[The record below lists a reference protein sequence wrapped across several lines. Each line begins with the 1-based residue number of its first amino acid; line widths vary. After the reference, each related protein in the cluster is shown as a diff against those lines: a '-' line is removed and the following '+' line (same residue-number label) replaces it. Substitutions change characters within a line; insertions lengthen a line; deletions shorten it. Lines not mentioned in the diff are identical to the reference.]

1 MALDEQ
7 MLAAVRVPQRGM
19 TGVWEMTKP
28 KIEYAELSDT
38 YGKFLVEPLERGFG
52 VTLGNALRRVLLSS
66 IPGAAVTSVKI
77 ENVLHEFSTIP
88 GVVEDVTQLILNLK
102 ELSFKLHS
110 DKPKLLR
117 LDVKGK
123 RTSPRA
129 ISSPT
134 PRWRSSTPTCTI
146 ATLDGKNA
154 HLVMELVVERG
165 KGYVPAERHRKS
177 EHVIGV
183 IPVDSVFSPIQK
195 VNYGVED
202 TRVGH
207 ATDYDRLVLEVWTDG
222 SIRPE
227 EALQES
233 ARLLIDYFR
242 LFVGAAAGTEVAV
255 GPQADETNK
264 LATMPIE
271 ELDLSVRP
279 YNCLKRAGI
288 NTVGDLL
295 QRTEDEVVN
304 VKNFGRKSLDEVKEK
319 LAGARARA
327 AAEGRLMGAGTEGA
341 PSRARHRRAD
351 GVVPRAGRGADR
363 ARADHHD
370 GAQGQGNQEGR
381 GPDDRSRAAERPR
394 ARGGRSPS

>member
-1 MALDEQ
+1 MDES
-7 MLAAVRVPQRGM
+7 MVMVTPGVRVPNRGLAD
-19 TGVWEMTKP
+19 VWDTTKG

-38 YGKFLVEPLERGFG
+38 YGKFVVEPLERGFG

-88 GVVEDVTQLILNLK
+88 GVVEDVTQVILNLK

-117 LDVKGK
+117 LDVRGK
-123 RTSPRA
+123 KDVLAGDLQPDA
-129 ISSPT
+129 EVEVLNPDLH
-134 PRWRSSTPTCTI
+134 I
-146 ATLDGKNA
+146 ASLDGKNA
-154 HLVMELVVERG
+154 HLAMELVVERG
-165 KGYVPAERHRKS
+165 KGYVQAERHRKS

-195 VNYGVED
+195 VNYVVED

-233 ARLLIDYFR
+233 ARLLIDSFR
-242 LFVGAAAGTEVAV
+242 LFVGTAAGTEVV
-255 GPQADETNK
+255 IGPQVDETNK
-264 LATMPIE
+264 IAAMPVE

-295 QRTEDEVVN
+295 QRTEEEVVN

-319 LAGARARA
+319 LAALGL
-327 AAEGRLMGAGTEGA
+327 EL
-341 PSRARHRRAD
+341 RR
-351 GVVPRAGRGADR
+351 RGA
-363 ARADHHD
+363 
-370 GAQGQGNQEGR
+370 
-381 GPDDRSRAAERPR
+381 
-394 ARGGRSPS
+394 

>member
-1 MALDEQ
+1 MDDS
-7 MLAAVRVPQRGM
+7 MVMVTPGVRVPNRGLAD
-19 TGVWEMTKP
+19 VWDTTKG

-38 YGKFLVEPLERGFG
+38 YGKFVVEPLERGFG

-88 GVVEDVTQLILNLK
+88 GVVEDVTQVILNLK

-117 LDVKGK
+117 LDVRGK
-123 RTSPRA
+123 KDVLAGDLQPDA
-129 ISSPT
+129 EVEVLNPDLH
-134 PRWRSSTPTCTI
+134 I
-146 ATLDGKNA
+146 ASLDGKNA
-154 HLVMELVVERG
+154 HLAMELVVERG
-165 KGYVPAERHRKS
+165 KGYVQAERHRKS

-195 VNYGVED
+195 VNYVVED

-233 ARLLIDYFR
+233 ARLLIDSFR
-242 LFVGAAAGTEVAV
+242 LFVGTAAGTEVV
-255 GPQADETNK
+255 IGPQIDETNK
-264 LATMPIE
+264 IAAMPIE

-295 QRTEDEVVN
+295 QRTEEEVVN

-319 LAGARARA
+319 LAALGL
-327 AAEGRLMGAGTEGA
+327 EL
-341 PSRARHRRAD
+341 RR
-351 GVVPRAGRGADR
+351 RGA
-363 ARADHHD
+363 
-370 GAQGQGNQEGR
+370 
-381 GPDDRSRAAERPR
+381 
-394 ARGGRSPS
+394 

>member
-1 MALDEQ
+1 MMDEQ
-7 MLAAVRVPQRGM
+7 TLAAVRELSPGGDRPGGNSRGWDRGL
-19 TGVWEMTKP
+19 TGVWEITKP

-38 YGKFLVEPLERGFG
+38 YGKFIVEPLERGFG

-77 ENVLHEFSTIP
+77 ENVLHEFSTVP

-123 RTSPRA
+123 KDVTAGDLQPDA
-129 ISSPT
+129 EVEILNPDLH
-134 PRWRSSTPTCTI
+134 I
-146 ATLDGKNA
+146 ATLDGKTA
-154 HLVMELVVERG
+154 HLAMELVVERG

-183 IPVDSVFSPIQK
+183 IPVDSVFSPIQR
-195 VNYGVED
+195 VNYSVED

-207 ATDYDRLVLEVWTDG
+207 ATDFDRLVLEVWTDG

-242 LFVGAAAGTEVAV
+242 LFVGTAVGAEVAV
-255 GPQADETNK
+255 GPQAEETSK
-264 LATMPIE
+264 LASMPIE

-288 NTVGDLL
+288 NTLGDLL

-319 LAGARARA
+319 LAALGL
-327 AAEGRLMGAGTEGA
+327 EL
-341 PSRARHRRAD
+341 RR
-351 GVVPRAGRGADR
+351 RGA
-363 ARADHHD
+363 
-370 GAQGQGNQEGR
+370 
-381 GPDDRSRAAERPR
+381 
-394 ARGGRSPS
+394 

>member
-1 MALDEQ
+1 MELDGQ
-7 MLAAVRVPQRGM
+7 MLAVRTPQRGS
-19 TGVWEMTKP
+19 TGVWEITKP

-38 YGKFLVEPLERGFG
+38 YGKFIVEPLERGFG

-77 ENVLHEFSTIP
+77 ENVLHEFSTVQ
-88 GVVEDVTQLILNLK
+88 GVVEDVTQIILNLK

-123 RTSPRA
+123 KDVTAGDLQPDA
-129 ISSPT
+129 EVEILNPDLH
-134 PRWRSSTPTCTI
+134 I

-195 VNYGVED
+195 VNYSIED
-202 TRVGH
+202 TRVGQ
-207 ATDYDRLVLEVWTDG
+207 ATDYDRLVFEVWTDG

-233 ARLLIDYFR
+233 ARLVIDYFR
-242 LFVGAAAGTEVAV
+242 LFVGTTAGAEVAV
-255 GPQADETNK
+255 GPQADETSK

-288 NTVGDLL
+288 NTLGDLL

-319 LAGARARA
+319 LAALGL
-327 AAEGRLMGAGTEGA
+327 EL
-341 PSRARHRRAD
+341 RR
-351 GVVPRAGRGADR
+351 RGA
-363 ARADHHD
+363 
-370 GAQGQGNQEGR
+370 
-381 GPDDRSRAAERPR
+381 
-394 ARGGRSPS
+394 

>member
-1 MALDEQ
+1 MDES
-7 MLAAVRVPQRGM
+7 MVMVTPGVRVPNRGLAD
-19 TGVWEMTKP
+19 VWDTTKG

-38 YGKFLVEPLERGFG
+38 YGKFVVEPLERGFG

-88 GVVEDVTQLILNLK
+88 GVVEDVTQVILNLK

-117 LDVKGK
+117 FDVRGK
-123 RTSPRA
+123 KDVLAGDLQPDA
-129 ISSPT
+129 EVEVLNPDLH
-134 PRWRSSTPTCTI
+134 I
-146 ATLDGKNA
+146 ASLDGKNA
-154 HLVMELVVERG
+154 HLAMELVVERG
-165 KGYVPAERHRKS
+165 KGYVQAERHRKS

-195 VNYGVED
+195 VNYVVED

-233 ARLLIDYFR
+233 ARLLIDSFR
-242 LFVGAAAGTEVAV
+242 LFVGTAAGTEVV
-255 GPQADETNK
+255 IGPQIDETNK
-264 LATMPIE
+264 IAAMPIE

-295 QRTEDEVVN
+295 QRTEEEVVN

-319 LAGARARA
+319 LAALGL
-327 AAEGRLMGAGTEGA
+327 EL
-341 PSRARHRRAD
+341 RR
-351 GVVPRAGRGADR
+351 RGA
-363 ARADHHD
+363 
-370 GAQGQGNQEGR
+370 
-381 GPDDRSRAAERPR
+381 
-394 ARGGRSPS
+394 

>member
-1 MALDEQ
+1 MDTN
-7 MLAAVRVPQRGM
+7 MLVGATGLRVSNG
-19 TGVWEMTKP
+19 GLADVWETTKP

-38 YGKFLVEPLERGFG
+38 YGKFVVEPLERGFG

-66 IPGAAVTSVKI
+66 ISGAAVTSVKI

-88 GVVEDVTQLILNLK
+88 GVVEDVTQVILNLK
-102 ELSFKLHS
+102 ELSLKLHS

-117 LDVKGK
+117 MDV
-123 RTSPRA
+123 
-129 ISSPT
+129 
-134 PRWRSSTPTCTI
+134 RSKKDVVAGDLQPDAEVEILNPDLHI

-154 HLVMELVVERG
+154 HLAMELVVERG

-183 IPVDSVFSPIQK
+183 IPIDSVFSPIQK
-195 VNYGVED
+195 VNYEVED

-207 ATDYDRLVLEVWTDG
+207 ATDFDRLVLEVWTDG

-233 ARLLIDYFR
+233 ARLLIDCFR
-242 LFVGAAAGTEVAV
+242 LFVGTSVAPEVAV
-255 GPQADETNK
+255 GPQADEANK
-264 LATMPIE
+264 MASMPIE

-288 NTVGDLL
+288 NTLGDLL
-295 QRTEDEVVN
+295 QRTEEEVVN

-319 LAGARARA
+319 LAALGL
-327 AAEGRLMGAGTEGA
+327 EL
-341 PSRARHRRAD
+341 RR
-351 GVVPRAGRGADR
+351 RGA
-363 ARADHHD
+363 
-370 GAQGQGNQEGR
+370 
-381 GPDDRSRAAERPR
+381 
-394 ARGGRSPS
+394 